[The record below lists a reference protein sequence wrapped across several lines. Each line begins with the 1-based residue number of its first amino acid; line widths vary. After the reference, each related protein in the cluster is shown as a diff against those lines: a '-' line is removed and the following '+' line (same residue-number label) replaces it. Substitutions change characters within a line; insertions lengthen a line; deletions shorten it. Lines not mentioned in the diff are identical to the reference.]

1 MSTPA
6 IELRALGPDDLPA
19 LLALERA
26 SPSTRWSEAQ
36 WAAVLVEA
44 GLAEKTTAVL
54 GVWCEEQLAGHA
66 VLVNLGLDAELQ
78 AIAVAPPRR
87 RRGLARRLLDGVIEH
102 AVGWGSE
109 ALLLEV
115 RAGNAPAL
123 ALYRRAGF
131 VADGYRRGYYPALG
145 SAVESDGR
153 EDACLMSRALV
164 AARAEPA
171 PQVPEG

>member
-1 MSTPA
+1 MSTPT

-26 SPSTRWSEAQ
+26 YPSTPWSEAQ
-36 WAAVLVEA
+36 WAATLAEA
-44 GLAEKTTAVL
+44 GLAEGTAAVL
-54 GVWCEEQLAGHA
+54 GVWCEQELAGHA

-78 AIAVAPPRR
+78 AVAVAPRWR
-87 RRGLARRLLDGVIEH
+87 RRGLARRLLDGVIER
-102 AVGWGSE
+102 AAGWGSE

-123 ALYRRAGF
+123 ALYRQAGF
-131 VADGYRRGYYPALG
+131 VADGYRKGYYRALEG
-145 SAVESDGR
+145 DGR

-171 PQVPEG
+171 PRASEG